1 MQPRLFSLSRAPDA
15 GAGSVLGGSDRLPRG
30 IWKIASVAA
39 IGSFMAQLDATIVNV
54 SLPGLAGT
62 LHAAFPTI
70 QWVMSGYLLALAL
83 TLPLNGW
90 LVDRIGARALYLWC
104 FAAFTL
110 ASGLCGM
117 AWSAPSLIGFRVV
130 QGMAGGLLAPMAQM
144 LVARAAGR
152 HLPRVASMVTMPILL
167 APLLGPIVAGG
178 ILTFVSWRWIFLFNL
193 PVGLLAF
200 ALAWRF
206 LPDDRQEAR
215 PRALDLTGLALLS
228 PALVFFLYGIDRLG
242 QRMGGALACGGL
254 LLFVL
259 YGAWA
264 HRKGDDA
271 LIDLRLFGGRV
282 FSASVATMFLLNGA
296 LFAGQMLV
304 PVWLIHGCGLSP
316 DRVGWLMMPMGL
328 GMMCTYPLMGRLTD
342 RFGIRRLTNCGALAA
357 FAGALLLVFLAL
369 RGSAFSL
376 LAGALFLRGAGMG
389 AIGIPSMS
397 AGYASVKRED
407 LPVATTAL
415 NIVQRLGGP
424 IWTTLCAMTLG
435 GQASASPF
443 MASRAFGLAFGLLCV
458 LHAGLFLATLLL
470 PVRLAGKRGGS
481 APD

>member
-1 MQPRLFSLSRAPDA
+1 MSRRFSMSRSPNT
-15 GAGSVLGGSDRLPRG
+15 GGSSSSGESDRLPPG

-39 IGSFMAQLDATIVNV
+39 VGSFMTQLDATIVNV
-54 SLPGLAGT
+54 SLPGLAAT
-62 LHAAFPTI
+62 LHVTFPTI
-70 QWVMSGYLLALAL
+70 QWVMSLYLLALAL

-90 LVDRIGARALYLWC
+90 LVDRIGAKALYLWC

-110 ASGLCGM
+110 ASGLCGL
-117 AWSAPSLIGFRVV
+117 AWSAPSLIGFRVL

-167 APLLGPIVAGG
+167 APLLGPVVAGG
-178 ILTFVSWRWIFLFNL
+178 ILTFASWRWIFLLNL

-200 ALAWRF
+200 AFAWGF
-206 LPDDRQEAR
+206 LPDDRQYVR
-215 PRALDLTGLALLS
+215 PRALDLTGLVLLS
-228 PALVFFLYGIDRLG
+228 PALVLFLYGIDRLG
-242 QRMGGALACGGL
+242 QRMGGVLVCGAL

-264 HRKGDDA
+264 HRKGDSA
-271 LIDLRLFGGRV
+271 LIDLRLFRGPV

-342 RFGIRRLTNCGALAA
+342 RFGIRKLTNFGALAA
-357 FAGALLLVFLAL
+357 LVGALLLVFLAL
-369 RGSAFSL
+369 HGGVFSI

-397 AGYASVKRED
+397 AGYAAVNRQD

-424 IWTTLCAMTLG
+424 IWTTLCAMILG
-435 GQASASPF
+435 AQASATSSPF
-443 MASRAFGLAFGLLCV
+443 MTSRVFVMAFGLLCV
-458 LHAGLFLATLLL
+458 LHALLFLTTCLL
-470 PVRLAGKRGGS
+470 PVRLAGSRAG
-481 APD
+481 

>member
-1 MQPRLFSLSRAPDA
+1 MSRVPETDAPA
-15 GAGSVLGGSDRLPRG
+15 SPGESDRLPPG

-39 IGSFMAQLDATIVNV
+39 IGSFMSQLDATIVNV

-62 LHAAFPTI
+62 LHATFPTI
-70 QWVMSGYLLALAL
+70 QWIMSGYLLALAL

-110 ASGLCGM
+110 ASGLCGL
-117 AWSAPSLIGFRVV
+117 AWSAPSLIGFRVL

-152 HLPRVASMVTMPILL
+152 HMPRVASMVVMPVLL
-167 APLLGPIVAGG
+167 APLLGPVVAGG
-178 ILTFVSWRWIFLFNL
+178 ILTFASWRWIFLFNL

-200 ALAWRF
+200 VLAWHF
-206 LPDDRQEAR
+206 LPDDRQQTR
-215 PRALDLTGLALLS
+215 PRVLDLTGLALLS

-242 QRMGGALACGGL
+242 QRMGGALACCGL
-254 LLFVL
+254 LLFAL

-264 HRKGDDA
+264 HRKGDGA

-282 FSASVATMFLLNGA
+282 FSASVITLFLLNGA

-316 DRVGWLMMPMGL
+316 DRVGWLMTPMGL
-328 GMMCTYPLMGRLTD
+328 GMMCAYPLMGRLTD
-342 RFGIRRLTNCGALAA
+342 RFGIRKLTNCGALAA
-357 FAGALLLVFLAL
+357 FAGTLLLVFLAQHGL
-369 RGSAFSL
+369 AFSI

-397 AGYASVKRED
+397 AGYAAVKREE

-424 IWTTLCAMTLG
+424 IWTTLCAMALG

-443 MASRAFGLAFGLLCV
+443 MTSRVFVMGLGLLCV
-458 LHAGLFLATLLL
+458 LHAVLLLTTRLL
-470 PVRLAGKRGGS
+470 PVRLAGRGAGK
-481 APD
+481 APGVSN

>member
-1 MQPRLFSLSRAPDA
+1 MSRAPDT
-15 GAGSVLGGSDRLPRG
+15 GSAPGGSDRLPRG

-39 IGSFMAQLDATIVNV
+39 IGSFMSQLDATIVNV

-178 ILTFVSWRWIFLFNL
+178 ILTFASWRWIFLFNL

-206 LPDDRQEAR
+206 LPDDRQQTC

-242 QRMGGALACGGL
+242 QRMGGYPG
-254 LLFVL
+254 
-259 YGAWA
+259 
-264 HRKGDDA
+264 
-271 LIDLRLFGGRV
+271 
-282 FSASVATMFLLNGA
+282 
-296 LFAGQMLV
+296 
-304 PVWLIHGCGLSP
+304 VWRAAAFRAVW
-316 DRVGWLMMPMGL
+316 RVG
-328 GMMCTYPLMGRLTD
+328 
-342 RFGIRRLTNCGALAA
+342 
-357 FAGALLLVFLAL
+357 
-369 RGSAFSL
+369 
-376 LAGALFLRGAGMG
+376 
-389 AIGIPSMS
+389 
-397 AGYASVKRED
+397 ASE
-407 LPVATTAL
+407 
-415 NIVQRLGGP
+415 G
-424 IWTTLCAMTLG
+424 
-435 GQASASPF
+435 
-443 MASRAFGLAFGLLCV
+443 
-458 LHAGLFLATLLL
+458 
-470 PVRLAGKRGGS
+470 
-481 APD
+481 